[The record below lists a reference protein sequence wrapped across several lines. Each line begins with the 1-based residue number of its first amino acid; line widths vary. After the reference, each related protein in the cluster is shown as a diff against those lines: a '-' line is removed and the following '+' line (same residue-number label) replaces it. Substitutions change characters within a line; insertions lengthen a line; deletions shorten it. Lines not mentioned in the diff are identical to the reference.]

1 MLLYPSMLL
10 VDLLLQANHQM
21 IYYCGLAKPDSRTKS
36 NSLALQDYCYGI
48 VFMDKNVMAGISA
61 QSSVEVHFDLR
72 LYTYILGH
80 S

>member
-1 MLLYPSMLL
+1 M
-10 VDLLLQANHQM
+10 VLQSQT
-21 IYYCGLAKPDSRTKS
+21 RTKS
-36 NSLALQDYCYGI
+36 NSLASQDYCYGI

-61 QSSVEVHFDLR
+61 QSSVEAHFDLR